1 MLVFYVILDS
11 IIAGL
16 ARRLKAVH
24 AICNRFDF
32 LWWLE
37 DFPDEKSTDKAVEF
51 QKNYSKQVSTEIDI
65 LRLKRV
71 IDVNFKAKKDGD
83 MINVMSENTY
93 RDVFN
98 YDFNIEF
105 FKRMK
110 DRCDVCAAYQN
121 LGDEKDART
130 EADYKEHIALKE
142 SSRIFKDNVK
152 TRLKDEPTLAAAVF
166 DL

>member
-1 MLVFYVILDS
+1 
-11 IIAGL
+11 
-16 ARRLKAVH
+16 
-24 AICNRFDF
+24 
-32 LWWLE
+32 
-37 DFPDEKSTDKAVEF
+37 
-51 QKNYSKQVSTEIDI
+51 
-65 LRLKRV
+65 
-71 IDVNFKAKKDGD
+71 

-98 YDFNIEF
+98 YDFNMEF

-166 DL
+166 DLQEVLQTQHGTESHCYYKRKLNTYDYL